1 VRVSLI
7 NKNVQ
12 LAVKIALDITR
23 DVMIGVMTID
33 DWYT

>member
-1 VRVSLI
+1 
-7 NKNVQ
+7 VQ
-12 LAVKIALDITR
+12 LAVKIALDITH